1 MFKGKAELTDPETGK
16 IVATFTEDGDKMK
29 VVLKHSETLS
39 GTTRVAVYS
48 TLKNEELIAVA
59 AKDGQ
64 DTVIHEFHGISSL
77 GALTNGAEISLTRSP
92 GGPIGSLLIVL
103 GRGTVHQEHRS

>member
-29 VVLKHSETLS
+29 VVLKSPETLS
-39 GTTRVAVYS
+39 GTIRLAIYS
-48 TLKNEELIAVA
+48 TAKDEELIAVT

-64 DTVIHEFHGISSL
+64 DTKIHEFHGVSPL
-77 GALTNGAEISLTRSP
+77 DALADKAEISLTRSP
-92 GGPIGSLLIVL
+92 GGPLGTLLVVL
-103 GRGTVHQEHRS
+103 GRGTVHREHH

>member
-16 IVATFTEDGDKMK
+16 VVATFTEEGDKMK
-29 VVLKHSETLS
+29 VVLKQSETIS
-39 GTTRVAVYS
+39 GTTRLAVYS
-48 TLKNEELIAVA
+48 SIKNEELIAVT

-64 DTVIHEFHGISSL
+64 DTVVHEFHGISSL

-92 GGPIGSLLIVL
+92 GGAIGSLLIVL
-103 GRGTVHQEHRS
+103 GHGTVRQEHHS

>member
-1 MFKGKAELTDPETGK
+1 MFRGTAELTDPETGK

-29 VVLKHSETLS
+29 VVLKHPETLS
-39 GTTRVAVYS
+39 GTARLAVYS
-48 TLKNEELIAVA
+48 TLANQELVAVA

-77 GALTNGAEISLTRSP
+77 GALANGAEISLTRSP
-92 GGPIGSLLIVL
+92 GGLIGSLLIVL
-103 GRGTVHQEHRS
+103 GRGTVHQERRS